1 MIERCGV
8 AEFLHKPVMMAEVLA
23 AIQPKPGGLYADGTL
38 GGAGHATAVLA
49 ASSPSGRLMACD
61 RDGVALEAATKR
73 LAELRD
79 QNKKLRDNLAMLRS
93 PAMLEQRMNKLNLGM
108 VMPQAKDVWRVAEPL
123 ARPVSVTARTAS
135 VQQVASR

>member
-1 MIERCGV
+1 V
-8 AEFLHKPVMMAEVLA
+8 AKNRKNESVVLRFGPA
-23 AIQPKPGGLYADGTL
+23 LKAFALIAVI
-38 GGAGHATAVLA
+38 GGASVGYVWQKGQIELL
-49 ASSPSGRLMACD
+49 GRQIKEREM
-61 RDGVALEAATKR
+61 R

-79 QNKKLRDNLAMLRS
+79 QNKKLRDNLAMMRS